1 MLGQLFIAITSN
13 VIAAAPGGH
22 HLLPMKEKL
31 MTDIKQFADRY
42 LDVWNEPD
50 DEARRQTIRDL
61 WQEDAHHLA
70 RTLEA
75 IGHAGIEIRVRNAY
89 DKWVKEKGNVFR
101 LRDGVDGHHGTIK
114 LRWEML
120 PAEGGEVISIGF
132 DFLVLGDDG
141 RIRTGY
147 QFIEA

>member
-1 MLGQLFIAITSN
+1 LITSQIIDGAAGSRH
-13 VIAAAPGGH
+13 VSVMSDIQAFVRDYIA
-22 HLLPMKEKL
+22 
-31 MTDIKQFADRY
+31 
-42 LDVWNEPD
+42 VWNEPD
-50 DEARRQTIRDL
+50 AERRRQIIRSL

-75 IGHAGIEIRVRNAY
+75 IGHAGIEKRVTDAY
-89 DKWVKEKGNVFR
+89 DKWVREKGHVFR

-120 PAEGGEVISIGF
+120 PADAAGRGGGEVVSIGF
-132 DFLVLGDDG
+132 DFLVLGSDG

>member
-1 MLGQLFIAITSN
+1 MSDIQTLVQDYIA
-13 VIAAAPGGH
+13 
-22 HLLPMKEKL
+22 
-31 MTDIKQFADRY
+31 
-42 LDVWNEPD
+42 VWNESD
-50 DEARRQTIRDL
+50 AGRRRQIIRTL

-75 IGHAGIEIRVRNAY
+75 VGHAGIEKRVTDAY
-89 DKWVKEKGNVFR
+89 DTWVKEKGHVFR
-101 LRDGVDGHHGTIK
+101 LRDGVDGHHGTVK

-120 PAEGGEVISIGF
+120 PAGGGEVVSIGF
-132 DFLVLGDDG
+132 DFLVLGGDG

>member
-1 MLGQLFIAITSN
+1 MSSSEALAGAMSRAN
-13 VIAAAPGGH
+13 VTQ
-22 HLLPMKEKL
+22 EKP
-31 MTDIKQFADRY
+31 MTDINLFVDRY
-42 LDVWNEPD
+42 LNIWNEPD
-50 DEARRQTIRDL
+50 DECRRETVRAL

-75 IGHAGIEIRVRNAY
+75 VGHDGIEIRVRNAY
-89 DKWVKEKGNVFR
+89 EKWVKDKGCVFR

-120 PAEGGEVISIGF
+120 PATGGDVISIGF